1 VRYIRQHYG
10 DYFCIGVAGY
20 PEGHMDAESK
30 QDDLLH
36 LKEKI
41 DAGADFILT
50 QLFYNVDT
58 FVDWVADCRAFGNSS
73 LYKKKTLCVG

>member
-1 VRYIRQHYG
+1 
-10 DYFCIGVAGY
+10 
-20 PEGHMDAESK
+20 MDAESK

-58 FVDWVADCRAFGNSS
+58 FGDWVADCRAFGNASS
-73 LYKKKTLCVG
+73 SPLKHAWLIFGFV